1 MLFRAHDVAI
11 SFGGVRAVDGVSLT
25 VEPGQILGLI
35 GPNGAGKTTLLDC
48 LSGFLPS
55 RGRIF
60 LGEQELTDLPPHTR
74 AAAGLAR
81 SFQDA
86 RLFDMLT
93 VLQTLEIAAN
103 STTDPGILELLD
115 AMGLHAY
122 RDKFIRELSTGTRRI
137 VDLAALL
144 LRRPRVLLL
153 DEPSSGIAQREAEA
167 LGPLLREI
175 RERTGCAMIVIEHDV
190 PLLRSIADRLMA
202 LESGRVI
209 CEGDPDVVVHDPEV
223 VRAYLGD
230 DVAAINRSGSV
241 KP

>member
-1 MLFRAHDVAI
+1 MRFRAHDVAI
-11 SFGGVRAVDGVSLT
+11 AFGGVRAVDGVSL
-25 VEPGQILGLI
+25 VVDPGEIVGLI

-55 RGRIF
+55 RGRIY
-60 LGEQELTDLPPHTR
+60 LGETELTGLLPHQR
-74 AAAGLAR
+74 AATGVAR

-93 VLQTLEIAAN
+93 VLQTLELAAN
-103 STTDPGILELLD
+103 RANDPGIAELLGT
-115 AMGLHAY
+115 MGLEAY

-144 LRRPRVLLL
+144 LRRPKVLLL

-167 LGPLLREI
+167 LGPLLRTI
-175 RERTGCAMIVIEHDV
+175 RDRTGCAMIVIEHDV
-190 PLLRSIADRLMA
+190 PLLLSIADRLIA

-209 CEGDPDVVVHDPEV
+209 AEGAPTSVVHHPEV

-230 DVAAINRSGSV
+230 DPGVINRSGSLAT
-241 KP
+241 